1 MIALTC
7 GICVT
12 LLFFCS
18 IISRLE
24 LIFRQQPSL
33 LQQTS
38 LFPLLPFFQND
49 LRIRRKQTNE
59 AQIHS
64 YEMQC
69 VCIRVD

>member
-1 MIALTC
+1 MLALTC
-7 GICVT
+7 GICVP

-24 LIFRQQPSL
+24 LIFRHQPSL

-49 LRIRRKQTNE
+49 LRIRQKKAKKAVLLKYILIKCN
-59 AQIHS
+59 
-64 YEMQC
+64 
-69 VCIRVD
+69 